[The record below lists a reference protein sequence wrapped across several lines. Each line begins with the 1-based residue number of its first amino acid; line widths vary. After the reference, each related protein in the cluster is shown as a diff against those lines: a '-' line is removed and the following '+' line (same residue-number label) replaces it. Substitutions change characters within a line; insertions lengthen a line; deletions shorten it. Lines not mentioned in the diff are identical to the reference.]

1 MSTPYGEWSSP
12 LDAKTVAEG
21 GRGLSTVQLGGEHVY
36 WLERRP
42 DEGGRG
48 VIVRQPLDG
57 TTTESGEVTDITPE
71 SVDVRTLVHQY
82 GGGDFLVEDG
92 IVWFVALEDQ
102 RVYRLGADA
111 VEVEADDQ
119 DAVEVD
125 AEDQDVPDPEPITP
139 EPPAGR
145 SHRYADLTRSPGGTW
160 LYAVRERHHEAD
172 GEPRNELVAIP
183 STGGEPIAVAEG
195 HDFYAAPRVSPDGE
209 RLAYLR
215 WDHPR
220 MPWDGTELVVADR
233 ASDGTLED
241 GAVVMG
247 GPAESV
253 FDPQWHPSGA
263 LFAVSDRTGWW
274 NLYALGSEPRSRR
287 SRRSS
292 DPHNC
297 LEAAMAFGVPQ
308 WVFGLSTYA
317 FLSDG
322 RIATL
327 VTDDGRTRLRF
338 LEPAEDGTAG
348 DGSSPVDGREWTLT
362 EPQLPYTA
370 YRPASLRSDGERLA
384 FIAGQPTVPTSVVSW
399 TPGTEPVAHR
409 KAMTV
414 DLGESFLSVPESVAF
429 PTGDAVDADE
439 TVAHAH
445 YYPPTNPDVSPPED
459 ERPPVV
465 VTVHGGPTSRSGAT
479 FDLETQFFTT
489 RGIAVLD
496 VNYRGSTGYGRAYRD
511 ALQGEWGVR
520 DTLDCVNAVR
530 YAARAGWVDPDRQA
544 ISGGSAGGYAVLAAL
559 AGYDTFDAGTSYYGV
574 ADLEALAAHT
584 HKFESR
590 YLDGLVGSLPAA
602 ADVYQERSPVHRA
615 DSITGALLLLQ
626 GGKDEVVPPAQA
638 EAMMEALVDT
648 GTPYAYLEFP
658 EERHGFRDADNVARS
673 LEAEL
678 AFYGEVFGFEP
689 AGELDGVALLEG
701 RYPESEDST

>member
-1 MSTPYGEWSSP
+1 MSTPYGEWPSP
-12 LDAKTVAEG
+12 LDAQTVAES
-21 GRGLSTVQLGGEHVY
+21 GRGLSAVQIDGEHVY

-48 VIVRQPLDG
+48 VIVRQSLDG
-57 TTTESGEVTDITPE
+57 AAAESGDVTEVTPD

-82 GGGDFLVEDG
+82 GGGDFLVDDG
-92 IVWFVALEDQ
+92 FVWFAALEDQ
-102 RVYRLGADA
+102 RLCRL
-111 VEVEADDQ
+111 EVEA
-119 DAVEVD
+119 AEVE
-125 AEDQDVPDPEPITP
+125 AEELDVPDPEAITP
-139 EPPAGR
+139 EPPADR
-145 SHRYADLTRSPGGTW
+145 SHRYADLTRTPDGRW

-172 GEPRNELVAIP
+172 SEPKNELVAIP
-183 STGGEPIAVAEG
+183 STGGEPIVVAEG
-195 HDFYAAPRVSPDGE
+195 HDFYGAPRVSPDGE
-209 RLAYLR
+209 RLTYLQ
-215 WDHPR
+215 WDHPQ

-274 NLYALGSEPRSRR
+274 NLYVLGAEPRET
-287 SRRSS
+287 
-292 DPHNC
+292 DPRNC
-297 LEAAMAFGVPQ
+297 LEASMEFGVPG
-308 WVFGLSTYA
+308 WVFALSTYA
-317 FLSDG
+317 FLDDG

-338 LEPAEDGTAG
+338 LEPAGDGIPGAGTTGSGIAEDDTAG
-348 DGSSPVDGREWTLT
+348 DGSSPVDGREWTLG

-384 FIAGQPTVPTSVVSW
+384 FIAGQPTEPTAVVSW
-399 TPGTEPVAHR
+399 TPGGEPVRHR
-409 KAMTV
+409 EAMTV
-414 DLGESFLSVPESVAF
+414 DLEEAFVSVPESVAF
-429 PTGDAVDADE
+429 PTGDAVDAEE

-445 YYPPTNPDVSPPED
+445 YYPPTNPDVEIPED
-459 ERPPVV
+459 EHPPVV
-465 VTVHGGPTSRSGAT
+465 VTVHGGPTSRSRAT
-479 FDLETQFFTT
+479 LDLETQFFTT

-520 DTLDCVNAVR
+520 DTLDCVNAAR

-590 YLDGLVGSLPAA
+590 YLDGLVGSLPEA
-602 ADVYQERSPVHRA
+602 ADVYRERSPVHRA

-638 EAMMEALVDT
+638 EAMIDALVDT

-658 EERHGFRDADNVARS
+658 EERHGFRDATNVSRA

-678 AFYGEVFGFEP
+678 AFYGEVFDFEP
-689 AGELDGVALLEG
+689 AGELDGVTLLEG
-701 RYPESEDST
+701 RYPESGDST